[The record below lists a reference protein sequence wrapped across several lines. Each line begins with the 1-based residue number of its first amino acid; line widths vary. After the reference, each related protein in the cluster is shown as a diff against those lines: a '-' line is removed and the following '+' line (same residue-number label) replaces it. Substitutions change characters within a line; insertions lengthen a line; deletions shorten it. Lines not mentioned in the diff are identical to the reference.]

1 MRFANTNRKRRAV
14 AWIFLIALLILVL
27 SPNLAWFSVGGG
39 PFALISG
46 FAFQGVLL
54 AAMFAFLGGRLWL
67 GCVILAPFAMTAP
80 LEDFY
85 VISYLHPSTV
95 QVLAS
100 VFATNLGET
109 IEYFGHGIVLLAV
122 YMLGGLVWALVT
134 GYLCRSADLRW
145 QHRSRA
151 LTQVIVLLMPLVGA
165 LAYVARAQGD
175 ISARLNGVMSAASGL
190 RLHIA
195 VGFPFGLIPRL
206 CDYYEEW
213 RAMTASV
220 TRLTSFRFHASRSLP
235 MPQRQ
240 VYVLVLGE
248 SSRRDHWQLFG
259 YDRQTNPLLS
269 QVPNLVPIPN
279 MLTSWPESIHAIPV
293 ALTRKPI
300 TDKQL
305 SWTEPSILRGME
317 EAGFETWWISNQMP
331 LGKFDSPVSVYAL
344 EAQHVVFLNRSSFS
358 SGGSYDGALI
368 APLRNALRRNANDL
382 FIVLHMM
389 GSHLQYDARYPAEF
403 KHFRPTSTDPE
414 ESDDSV
420 RNSYD
425 NTVLYTDYVLSL
437 IIRELD
443 DSDLIGALLFESD
456 HGETLPTESC
466 FIAGHGIGSRYD
478 FQVPAFLWYS
488 NAYAAAFP
496 ERIAALKTN
505 AAERALSAN
514 TFESLMDVAG
524 ITFPGHD
531 ESWSLFSNEWRYR
544 PRIVNTPIAQVDFD
558 HAEFFGACDVVVA
571 PGNVQKRA
579 N

>member
-1 MRFANTNRKRRAV
+1 M
-14 AWIFLIALLILVL
+14 
-27 SPNLAWFSVGGG
+27 
-39 PFALISG
+39 FAL
-46 FAFQGVLL
+46 
-54 AAMFAFLGGRLWL
+54 LGGRLWL
-67 GCVILAPFAMTAP
+67 GCVILAPFAMLAP

-100 VFATNLGET
+100 VFATDLGET

-122 YMLGGLVWALVT
+122 CMLGGLILALAT
-134 GYLCRSADLRW
+134 GYLCGSADLRW
-145 QHRSRA
+145 QHRSRVLA
-151 LTQVIVLLMPLVGA
+151 QVIALLMPLVGT

-175 ISARLNGVMSAASGL
+175 ISARLNAVTIAASGL
-190 RLHIA
+190 RLHITW
-195 VGFPFGLIPRL
+195 GFPFGVITRL

-220 TRLTSFRFHASRSLP
+220 TQLSSFKFQATRTLA

-248 SSRRDHWQLFG
+248 SSRRNHWQLFG
-259 YDRQTNPLLS
+259 YERETNPSLS
-269 QVPNLVPIPN
+269 QLRNLVPIPD
-279 MLTSWPESIHAIPV
+279 MLTSWPESVHAIPV

-300 TDKQL
+300 TDVQL
-305 SWTEPSILRGME
+305 SWNEPSILRGME
-317 EAGFETWWISNQMP
+317 EAGIETWWISNQMP
-331 LGKFDSPVSVYAL
+331 LGKFDSPVSVYAR
-344 EAQHVVFLNRSSFS
+344 EAQHMVFLNHSSFS
-358 SGGSYDGALI
+358 GGGSYDDALI
-368 APLRNALRRNANDL
+368 APLRNALSRNTSDL

-389 GSHLQYDARYPAEF
+389 GSHLRYDARYPAEF
-403 KHFRPTSTDPE
+403 KGFKPTITDPE

-425 NTVLYTDYVLSL
+425 NTVLYTDYVLAQV
-437 IIRELD
+437 IRVLD
-443 DSDLIGALLFESD
+443 ESNLIGALLFESD
-456 HGETLPTESC
+456 HGETLPTERC

-496 ERIAALKTN
+496 ERIAAFRANATN
-505 AAERALSAN
+505 RTLSAS
-514 TFESLMDVAG
+514 TFESLIDMAG
-524 ITFPGHD
+524 VIFPGHD

-544 PRIVNTPIAQVDFD
+544 PRIVNAPLAQLDFD
-558 HAEFFGACDVVVA
+558 KAEFVRGCEVVAA
-571 PGNVQKRA
+571 PGNIQKRA